1 MFAVRNV
8 AVENVAGYGSTTTRG
23 ARNLIIVNWK
33 PNSNELRRW
42 AVMTSV
48 ALACVGSL
56 FYFVNWGVFAKA
68 HGLAPILWGFGAFA
82 LLTAGTGTRIGLPAY
97 WMWMTFV
104 WIMGTL
110 IGTVALA
117 IVFFLVVT
125 PLGLL
130 ARVMGRDK
138 LLVRNSAAP
147 SMWKPLPSKPHDPLR
162 QF

>member
-1 MFAVRNV
+1 
-8 AVENVAGYGSTTTRG
+8 
-23 ARNLIIVNWK
+23 
-33 PNSNELRRW
+33 
-42 AVMTSV
+42 
-48 ALACVGSL
+48 
-56 FYFVNWGVFAKA
+56 
-68 HGLAPILWGFGAFA
+68 
-82 LLTAGTGTRIGLPAY
+82 
-97 WMWMTFV
+97 MWMTFV